1 MGLTLFGAGGHAKV
15 VIAAARAMG
24 LKVTRILD
32 DRSEAQGTEIMGV
45 PVTGIMSEYQFG
57 AAFIGIG
64 SNQVRKRLDLAYPNA
79 EWVSIVHPAAYIDP
93 TVTLAPGVLVC
104 AGAVIQPETILGRHV
119 IVNTSA
125 SIDHEC
131 ILEQYSQ
138 VGPGAHLGGRVTLGE
153 GSMAGIGSSIHQGY
167 SMGPWSMLG
176 GNGFLKDD
184 LPWGVTAV
192 GIPAKPL
199 AKR

>member
-64 SNQVRKRLDLAYPNA
+64 SNHVRKRLDLAYPNA
-79 EWVSIVHPAAYIDP
+79 EWVSIVHPAAYVDP
-93 TVTLAPGVLVC
+93 TVRIAPGVLVC
-104 AGAVIQPETILGRHV
+104 AGAVIQPETILERHV

-131 ILEQYSQ
+131 LLESYSQ
-138 VGPGAHLGGRVTLGE
+138 VGPGAHLGGRISLGE
-153 GSMAGIGSSIHQGY
+153 GAMVGIGSSIHQGY
-167 SMGPWSMLG
+167 SMGPWSTLG
-176 GNGFLKDD
+176 GNAFLKDD
-184 LPWGVTAV
+184 LPHGVIAV

-199 AKR
+199 VRN